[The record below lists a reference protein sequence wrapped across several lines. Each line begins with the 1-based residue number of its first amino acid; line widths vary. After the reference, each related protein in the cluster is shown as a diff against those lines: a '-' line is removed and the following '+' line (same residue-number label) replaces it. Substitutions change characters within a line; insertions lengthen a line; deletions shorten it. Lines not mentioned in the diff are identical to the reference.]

1 MAENE
6 AAATTSACG
15 ARPMTVND
23 GLRLMAG
30 TFVLI
35 GLVLGYVVNP
45 WWHLLVVFVALNQ
58 IQSAFT
64 KWCPGM
70 VILRRLGLRD

>member
-1 MAENE
+1 MAQNE
-6 AAATTSACG
+6 AAAMTPACG

-35 GLVLGYVVNP
+35 GLVLGYVANP

-64 KWCPGM
+64 KWCPAM
-70 VILRRLGLRD
+70 AILRRLGLPN

>member
-1 MAENE
+1 MAQNE
-6 AAATTSACG
+6 AAAMKPASET
-15 ARPMTVND
+15 RPMTVNEA
-23 GLRLMAG
+23 LRLMAG
-30 TFVLI
+30 TFVLV

-64 KWCPGM
+64 KWCPAM
-70 VILRRLGLRD
+70 AVLKWFGLPG